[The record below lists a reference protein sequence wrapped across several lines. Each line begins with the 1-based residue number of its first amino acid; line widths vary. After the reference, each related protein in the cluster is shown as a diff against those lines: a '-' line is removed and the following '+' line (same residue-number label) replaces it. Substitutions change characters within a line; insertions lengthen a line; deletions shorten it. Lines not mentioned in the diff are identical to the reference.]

1 MPIKYPEFATVAR
14 RKSNPAYTL
23 EDVHHMEEYK
33 RNLVIYFLYGDYPS
47 NNGIELTQ
55 AKKDALFEEIKRTET
70 WTKKETENIINKS
83 ITL

>member
-1 MPIKYPEFATVAR
+1 MALKYPEFATVAR
-14 RKSNPAYTL
+14 RKSNPGYTL

-33 RNLVIYFLYGDYPS
+33 RNLVIYFLYGDDPKS
-47 NNGIELTQ
+47 QIEITQ